1 MNKKRLRWPLQ
12 IPSLPQS
19 TRDEYSSQG
28 WRELREDVSC
38 SVSPRPLPHL
48 HHQLSIQAT
57 YELLRRLPQATFWAP
72 IPLLLIWFISFSFF
86 SGNNWCVW
94 PWRESNIRT
103 ADSCG
108 YPGNINWLKWGTSGN
123 NNPSPYIP
131 IYPYFVQHDVPH
143 PMWVLP
149 GWTWP
154 WHFDAMMFWPNRF
167 DFARWCRSLRSP
179 LSVYWGERKVE
190 GDGVWGIWSSG
201 RLGFHVENM
210 LQLT

>member
-108 YPGNINWLKWGTSGN
+108 YPGNIKWLKWGTSGN

-131 IYPYFVQHDVPH
+131 ILCSMMCLTPCEFYLGELGHDISTP
-143 PMWVLP
+143 WCFGRTGLILP
-149 GWTWP
+149 G
-154 WHFDAMMFWPNRF
+154 
-167 DFARWCRSLRSP
+167 
-179 LSVYWGERKVE
+179 
-190 GDGVWGIWSSG
+190 GVD
-201 RLGFHVENM
+201 R
-210 LQLT
+210 